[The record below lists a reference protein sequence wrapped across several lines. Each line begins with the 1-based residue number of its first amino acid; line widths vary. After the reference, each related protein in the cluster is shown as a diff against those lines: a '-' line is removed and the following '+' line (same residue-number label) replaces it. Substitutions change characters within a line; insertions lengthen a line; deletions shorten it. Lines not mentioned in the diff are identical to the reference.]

1 MLSLILPRLI
11 LADEYR
17 SGKVPS
23 GVLVAGALKEL
34 GYKLKLFMGNT
45 DEVTMRALQVVTNQP
60 VTLLDPVLCGWQP
73 NLRWLFESAASPDC
87 VNLILVNLGGRILED
102 APFKVPK
109 ECALLSEWLDC
120 DVIPVI
126 YSDASS
132 TLTVRSVAEAI
143 RQIEGEGKPVRS
155 ILFRSILNNREYE
168 LVDREAG
175 RNFTVFSAGSLPRVA
190 ERDLPSLVH
199 LCSDQFAHAALP
211 LRSAAKQLAGMKH
224 LVNWAIF
231 SAIAKA
237 APAWRRQSRLSE
249 PITDSGKVNIAV
261 VRHQALSIAGDGT
274 EHLLRALGCNVVD
287 IPLEGGIS
295 HSVPIHG
302 VYLPHGLAYMALPK
316 FFSNIYLKTM
326 LTRGSSGESFLFAE
340 GGSSSIL
347 GDKIILPD
355 GRGEGR
361 GFGILPF
368 SGIYKKSTFGS
379 AKKMQAVGRAE
390 NPFLSGAKESVFGY
404 GSDAYSLIR
413 LGEEDECWVIS
424 DVLDPK
430 KTSLD
435 GWCKK
440 RILATAMRVEPW
452 SAPDMF
458 RRWLEG

>member
-1 MLSLILPRLI
+1 MIFPRLI

-23 GVLVAGALKEL
+23 GVLIAGALKEL
-34 GYKLKLFMGNT
+34 GYKLKLFVGNA
-45 DEVTMRALQVVTNQP
+45 DDVTVRALQVVCNQP
-60 VTLLDPVLCGWQP
+60 VTLLDPILCGGQP
-73 NLRWLFESAASPDC
+73 NLRWLFESVASPDC
-87 VNLILVNLGGRILED
+87 INLILVNLGGRVLED

-120 DVIPVI
+120 DVIPII

-132 TLTVRSVAEAI
+132 TLTVRSVAEAV
-143 RQIEGEGKPVRS
+143 RQIEDGGKPVRS

-175 RNFTVFSAGSLPRVA
+175 RNFSAVSAGSMPSTV
-190 ERDLPSLVH
+190 ERDLPPLEP
-199 LCSDQFAHAALP
+199 LCSDDSAHVTLP
-211 LRSAAKQLAGMKH
+211 LRSASKQLAGMKH

-231 SAIAKA
+231 SAIAQA
-237 APAWRRQSRLSE
+237 APMWPRQQRLSE

-261 VRHQALSIAGDGT
+261 VRHHALSIAGDGT
-274 EHLLRALGCNVVD
+274 EHLLRVLGCNIVD
-287 IPLEGGIS
+287 IMLVGNIT

-302 VYLPHGLAYMALPK
+302 VYLPHGLAYIALPK

-326 LTRGSSGESFLFAE
+326 LTRGSTGGSFLLAD
-340 GGSSSIL
+340 GGSSAIL
-347 GDKIILPD
+347 GDRIVLPE

-361 GFGILPF
+361 GFGVLPF
-368 SGIYKKSTFGS
+368 SGIYKKTSFGNV
-379 AKKMQAVGRAE
+379 KKMRAVSRKE
-390 NPFLSGAKESVFGY
+390 NPLLSGSKECVFGY
-404 GSDAYSLIR
+404 GSDSYSLAGT
-413 LGEEDECWVIS
+413 GEDDECWVTA
-424 DVLDPK
+424 DALDPK

-440 RILATAMRVEPW
+440 RILATSMRIEPW
-452 SAPDMF
+452 SAPEMF